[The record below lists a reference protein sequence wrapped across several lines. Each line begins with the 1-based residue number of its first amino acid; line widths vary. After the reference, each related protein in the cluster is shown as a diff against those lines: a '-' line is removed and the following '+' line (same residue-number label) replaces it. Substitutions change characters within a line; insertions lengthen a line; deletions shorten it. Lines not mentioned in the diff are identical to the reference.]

1 MPRKPR
7 KPGFWFWVWTFTIG
21 AFDAEKGKHR
31 VNSKMTELYDAVS
44 ERDSRIAVLESDN
57 ASLRKHL
64 NESVADGKRLRRALH
79 LDAAVN
85 ARTTSWGNK
94 SAGDEVD
101 TLSIP
106 VVN

>member
-7 KPGFWFWVWTFTIG
+7 KPGFWFWVSTFTIG

-31 VNSKMTELYDAVS
+31 VNSKMTELYNAVG

-57 ASLRKHL
+57 RSLTKE
-64 NESVADGKRLRRALH
+64 NTRLHRALH
-79 LDAAVN
+79 MDTVVN
-85 ARTTSWGNK
+85 TRTVSWGSK
-94 SAGDEVD
+94 SADDEVD

-106 VVN
+106 AVN